1 MGMNRK
7 MTVWVAVG
15 LSVLAWLFYRMHVGR
30 KTDEINAL
38 YGSRTAVWVATR
50 DMLAGHVMEE
60 LDVQIQEAPAAFIQ
74 PGAVTNEDWAP
85 AGGMV
90 QVPIRKGEQI
100 LVTKLAQD
108 GAGMLSLRVAASEGM
123 RAITLKMDGE
133 GGLVG
138 LLQPRDRIDI
148 IGVFESSGSSTEI
161 TRSHAVVLAQAVAVL
176 AVDQRM
182 GERAVGEE
190 AVPEGA
196 ALSRTGSTVPM
207 TVHVTVQVT
216 SAEAW
221 RLSLASQMAYL
232 RCILRNRR
240 NEKIETL
247 QPPQE
252 RLSSLKGDE
261 VFGARVPVKIRT
273 STRSTLDELAPF

>member
-1 MGMNRK
+1 MNRK
-7 MTVWVAVG
+7 MTIWVAVG
-15 LSVLAWLFYRMHVGR
+15 LSLMAWLFYRIHVSR
-30 KTDEINAL
+30 KTAEITSL
-38 YGSRTAVWVATR
+38 YGSRTVVWVAAR

-60 LDVQIQEAPAAFIQ
+60 QDADPAEAPAAFIQ
-74 PGAVTNEDWAP
+74 PGALTNADWSP

-108 GAGMLSLRVAASEGM
+108 GAGMLSLRVSPGEGM
-123 RAITLKMDGE
+123 RAITLKFDGE
-133 GGLVG
+133 GGLAG
-138 LLQPRDRIDI
+138 LLQPHDRIDI
-148 IGVFESSGSSTEI
+148 IGVFESAASSSDS
-161 TRSHAVVLAQAVAVL
+161 TRSHALVLAQAVSVL

-182 GERAVGEE
+182 GERAVGAESL
-190 AVPEGA
+190 PESPGG
-196 ALSRTGSTVPM
+196 SRPISAVPM

-232 RCILRNRR
+232 RCVLRNRR
-240 NEKIETL
+240 NEKVEAL
-247 QPPQE
+247 LPPPE
-252 RLSSLKGDE
+252 RLPSLKGDE

-273 STRSTLDELAPF
+273 STRSTLDELGTL

>member
-1 MGMNRK
+1 MNRK

-15 LSVLAWLFYRMHVGR
+15 LSLLAWVFYRVHVAR
-30 KTDEINAL
+30 KTAEITAEF
-38 YGSRTAVWVATR
+38 GVRTAVWVAAK
-50 DMLAGHVMEE
+50 DMLAGHLLEE
-60 LDVQIQEAPAAFIQ
+60 RDVVLTETPAAFVQ
-74 PGAVTNEDWAP
+74 PGAFTNSEWIA

-108 GAGMLSLRVAASEGM
+108 GAGMLSLRVAEGEGQ
-123 RAITLKMDGE
+123 RAMTLKFDGE
-133 GGLVG
+133 GGLAG
-138 LLQPRDRIDI
+138 LLQPHDRVDI
-148 IGVFESSGSSTEI
+148 IGVFESAGSSAEI
-161 TRSHAVVLAQAVAVL
+161 TRSHAVVLAQAVSVL

-182 GERAVGEE
+182 GERAVGAE
-190 AVPEGA
+190 AAPDVGA
-196 ALSRTGSTVPM
+196 GLSRPGMTVPM
-207 TVHVTVQVT
+207 VVHVTVQVN

-232 RCILRNRR
+232 RCVLRNRR
-240 NEKIETL
+240 NEKVEVF
-247 QPPQE
+247 QSPSE

-273 STRSTLDELAPF
+273 STRQSLDELGPL

>member
-1 MGMNRK
+1 MNRK

-15 LSVLAWLFYRMHVGR
+15 LSLLAWLFYRIHVSR
-30 KTDEINAL
+30 KTAEITAL
-38 YGSRTAVWVATR
+38 YGSRTMVWVASR
-50 DMLAGHVMEE
+50 DMLTGHAMEE
-60 LDVQIQEAPAAFIQ
+60 LDAELAEAPAAFIQ
-74 PGAVTNEDWAP
+74 PGALTNADWSP

-100 LVTKLAQD
+100 LATKLAQD
-108 GAGMLSLRVAASEGM
+108 GAGMLSLRIAQGEGA
-123 RAITLKMDGE
+123 RALTLKFDGE
-133 GGLVG
+133 GGLAG

-148 IGVFESSGSSTEI
+148 IGVFESAASSSES

-182 GERAVGEE
+182 GERAVGVESL
-190 AVPEGA
+190 AEGA
-196 ALSRTGSTVPM
+196 GGNRPAMAGVPM

-240 NEKIETL
+240 NEKLEIL
-247 QPPQE
+247 QPPPE
-252 RLSSLKGDE
+252 RMPSLKGDE
-261 VFGARVPVKIRT
+261 IFGARVPVKIRT
-273 STRSTLDELAPF
+273 STRTSLDELGAL